1 MNVNLQNSKL
11 RIKVN
16 TEETL
21 NSITTIVRIKLFS
34 QNRTRLVLVAIT
46 IVSFMYVDPYTCF
59 GNVWR

>member
-1 MNVNLQNSKL
+1 MNVNLQNGKL

-46 IVSFMYVDPYTCF
+46 IVSSMYVDLYTCF